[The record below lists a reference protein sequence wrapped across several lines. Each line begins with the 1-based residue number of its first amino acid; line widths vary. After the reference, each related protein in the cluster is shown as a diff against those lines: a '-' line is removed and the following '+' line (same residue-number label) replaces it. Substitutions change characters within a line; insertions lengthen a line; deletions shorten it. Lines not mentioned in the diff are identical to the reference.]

1 MVSKDSGLSSATRSC
16 AAIILA
22 AGEGTRMKS
31 DIPKVLHEIAN
42 LSMIGHVI
50 MMVQEAGVD
59 TLIAVIGPGREDVRA
74 EILKL
79 CPSAKI
85 VVQEHRLGTA
95 HAVLAAK
102 SEIGERFDDL
112 LVLFADTPL
121 LRAETLQSLRK
132 PLSSGAAVVALGFNA
147 ENPAEYGR
155 FLTEG
160 DRMIAIR
167 EHKDATEAEREVT
180 LCNSGLM
187 ALDGK
192 TAIGMIEAIEN
203 KNSQREFYLTDVVEI
218 ANRRGLASFYRVA
231 DEQEVMGVNDRVQL
245 SKAEAVFQG
254 RLRNGAMLAGVTMTA
269 PETVFLSFDT
279 RFGRDVHVEP
289 HVFFGRG
296 VSIGDNVRVKAFSHL
311 EETKIAEQAE
321 IGPFARL
328 RPGTELGV
336 GVKIGNFVEVKKS
349 VIGDGAKINHLSYI
363 GDATIGAR
371 SNIGAGTITCNYDG
385 FFKYTT
391 IIGEDAFIGA
401 NSSLLAPISIGN
413 GAFVGSGSVV
423 TDDVPANA
431 LALARGQQVVKLEW
445 ATAFR
450 EKARAKKARK

>member
-85 VVQEHRLGTA
+85 VVQEQRLGTA

-102 SEIGERFDDL
+102 HEIGERFDDL

-132 PLSSGAAVVALGFNA
+132 PLSSGAAVVALGFDA
-147 ENPAEYGR
+147 ENPAGYGR
-155 FLTEG
+155 ILTEG

-192 TAIGMIEAIEN
+192 LAIGLIEAIEN

-245 SKAEAVFQG
+245 SRAEAVFQG

-289 HVFFGRG
+289 HVVFGRG
-296 VSIGDNVRVKAFSHL
+296 VSVGDNVRVKAFSYF

-413 GAFVGSGSVV
+413 GAFVGSGSVL

-431 LALARGQQVVKLEW
+431 LALARGKQVVKLEW

>member
-85 VVQEHRLGTA
+85 VVQEQRLGTA

-102 SEIGERFDDL
+102 HEIGERFDDL

-132 PLSSGAAVVALGFNA
+132 PLSSGAAVVALGFDA
-147 ENPAEYGR
+147 ENPAGYGR
-155 FLTEG
+155 ILTEG

-192 TAIGMIEAIEN
+192 LAIGLIEAIEN

-218 ANRRGLASFYRVA
+218 ANHRGLGSFYRVA

-245 SKAEAVFQG
+245 SRAEAVFQG

-289 HVFFGRG
+289 HVVFGRG
-296 VSIGDNVRVKAFSHL
+296 VSVGDNVRVKAFSYF

-431 LALARGQQVVKLEW
+431 LALARGKQVVKLEW

>member
-85 VVQEHRLGTA
+85 VVQEQRLGTA

-102 SEIGERFDDL
+102 HEIGERFDDL

-132 PLSSGAAVVALGFNA
+132 PLSSGAAVVALGFDA
-147 ENPAEYGR
+147 ENPAGYGR
-155 FLTEG
+155 ILTEG

-192 TAIGMIEAIEN
+192 LAIGLIEAIEN

-218 ANRRGLASFYRVA
+218 ANRRGLGSFYRVA
-231 DEQEVMGVNDRVQL
+231 HEQEVMGVNDRVQL
-245 SKAEAVFQG
+245 SRAEAVFQG

-289 HVFFGRG
+289 HVVFGRG
-296 VSIGDNVRVKAFSHL
+296 VSVGDNVRVKAFSYF

-431 LALARGQQVVKLEW
+431 LALARGKQVVKLEW

>member
-85 VVQEHRLGTA
+85 VVQEQRLGTA

-102 SEIGERFDDL
+102 HEIGERFDDL

-132 PLSSGAAVVALGFNA
+132 PLSSGAAVVALGFDA
-147 ENPAEYGR
+147 ENPAGYGR
-155 FLTEG
+155 ILTEG

-192 TAIGMIEAIEN
+192 LAIGLIEAIEN

-245 SKAEAVFQG
+245 SRAEAVFQG

-289 HVFFGRG
+289 HVVFGRG
-296 VSIGDNVRVKAFSHL
+296 VSVGDNVRVKAFSYF

-431 LALARGQQVVKLEW
+431 LALARGKQVVKLEW

>member
-85 VVQEHRLGTA
+85 VVQEQRLGTA

-102 SEIGERFDDL
+102 HEIGERFDDL

-132 PLSSGAAVVALGFNA
+132 PLSSGAAVVALGFDA
-147 ENPAEYGR
+147 ENPAGYGR
-155 FLTEG
+155 ILTEG

-192 TAIGMIEAIEN
+192 LAIGLIEAIEN
-203 KNSQREFYLTDVVEI
+203 KNSQREYYLTDVVEI
-218 ANRRGLASFYRVA
+218 ANRRGLGSFYRVA

-245 SKAEAVFQG
+245 SRAEAVFQG

-289 HVFFGRG
+289 HVVFGRG
-296 VSIGDNVRVKAFSHL
+296 VSVGDNVRVKAFSYF

-431 LALARGQQVVKLEW
+431 LALARGKQVVKLEW

>member
-1 MVSKDSGLSSATRSC
+1 
-16 AAIILA
+16 
-22 AGEGTRMKS
+22 MKS

-85 VVQEHRLGTA
+85 VVQEQRLGTA

-102 SEIGERFDDL
+102 HEIGERFDDL

-132 PLSSGAAVVALGFNA
+132 PLSSGAAVVALGFDA
-147 ENPAEYGR
+147 ENPAGYGR
-155 FLTEG
+155 ILTEG

-192 TAIGMIEAIEN
+192 LAIGLIEAIEN

-245 SKAEAVFQG
+245 SRAEAVFQG

-289 HVFFGRG
+289 HVVFGRG
-296 VSIGDNVRVKAFSHL
+296 VSVGDNVRVKAFSYF

-431 LALARGQQVVKLEW
+431 LALARGKQVVKLEW